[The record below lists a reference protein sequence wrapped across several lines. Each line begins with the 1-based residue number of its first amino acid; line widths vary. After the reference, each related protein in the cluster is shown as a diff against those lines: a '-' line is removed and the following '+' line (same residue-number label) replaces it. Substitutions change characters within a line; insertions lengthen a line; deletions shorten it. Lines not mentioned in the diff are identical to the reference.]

1 MNVSEYTLGLVRLYW
16 RIFDFFA
23 APGQK
28 DHPVKAYKLHSLLFI
43 FGVASFF
50 MSLFAVLIK
59 NYLPS
64 PPTYAALWGCVAL
77 TGLGLLSYRKW
88 FNLFL
93 AANTILLGSTAFI
106 FIFCWTMDGFRQTI
120 FAWFGLVPIVAGMLT
135 NRRIASLWLAIVLGL
150 VAFGHWAT
158 NVGLATD
165 LLTESGH
172 LLLTP
177 IHQIGFLLSI
187 GAITLFIL
195 QQQKVASDYLREK
208 VVSKQ
213 NLLRIL
219 VHDISNPLAIMRLTG
234 QMLAQ
239 ENVIEASVAAAK
251 IQRSADQMTSIISLI
266 RDMES
271 FDSNQK
277 HIAHQP
283 IELVALLDQV
293 VELVENRIAA
303 KNIRLAKFYASEVY
317 VLGNETMLVHQ
328 IFGNII
334 SNAIKFSHPR
344 SRIEIGV
351 EPLSIH
357 EVAIIVRDYGIG
369 IPPKL
374 RGELFDPFSAISRQ
388 GTAGEKGTGFGL
400 PITKNCVELLG
411 GRLRVRSKTVSES
424 PEDHGTS
431 VTVILKRAPSV

>member
-1 MNVSEYTLGLVRLYW
+1 MNPSDTTIGLVALYW

-43 FGVASFF
+43 FGIAVFF
-50 MSLFAVLIK
+50 MALFAVLIES
-59 NYLPS
+59 YFSSTPM
-64 PPTYAALWGCVAL
+64 YGALWGCVAL
-77 TGLGLLSYRKW
+77 TLAGLLSYRKW

-93 AANTILLGSTAFI
+93 SANVILVSSTLYI
-106 FIFCWTMDGFRQTI
+106 FIFCWTTDGFRQTI

-135 NRRIASLWLAIVLGL
+135 NRRFASLWLVIVLGL

-158 NVGLATD
+158 NAGLVTD
-165 LLTESGH
+165 ILTDTGH
-172 LLLTP
+172 LLLSP
-177 IHQIGFLLSI
+177 IHQISFLLAT

-195 QQQKVASDYLREK
+195 QQQRVASDYLREK

-219 VHDISNPLAIMRLTG
+219 VHDISNPLAIVRLTG

-239 ENVIEASVAAAK
+239 DNVIDAATAAAK

-271 FDSNQK
+271 YDANRK
-277 HIAHQP
+277 RIAHQP

-293 VELVENRIAA
+293 AELFENRIAA
-303 KNIRLAKFYASEVY
+303 KDIRLAKFYASEVY

-328 IFGNII
+328 VFGNIL

-344 SRIEIGV
+344 ARIEIGV

-369 IPPKL
+369 IPAKL
-374 RGELFDPFSAISRQ
+374 RDELFDPFAAISRQ
-388 GTAGEKGTGFGL
+388 GTAGEKGSGFGL

-411 GRLRVRSKTVSES
+411 GRIRLRSKTVAES

-431 VTVILKRAPSV
+431 VTVILKRAPSL